1 MRKIILFLCLS
12 LYWSGIFAQAFQ
24 WAVQGGGAGS
34 NSTSDKGE
42 AVATDSQGN
51 VIITGIFEGTAQFG
65 TQSLTSAGSNDI
77 FVAKYDTEGNIIWA
91 VKAGGTQLDWAKA
104 ICTDKNDNIII
115 TGQFSGTA
123 TFGTSTTLT
132 ASSTDIFTAKYNS
145 NGVLQWAKKE
155 GGSSVDRGLA
165 VAADT
170 SGNIIVTGDFSG
182 SVSFGSTNLTSAGAA
197 DVFLLKYNAAGNV
210 QWAKKAGNTV
220 NDRACAVTTDPAG
233 NIYIAGSFGGTVTF
247 GTTTLT
253 ATGGSNDTDIFTAKY
268 DAAGNVVWAKKGGSN
283 SIVVEEA
290 RGIAIDNSQNIY
302 VTGLF
307 GGSCTFGGQNI
318 TSAGGSDAFLAKY
331 NNSGDIQ
338 WAAAGGGTQD
348 DEGTAVAVAPNGKI
362 TITGFYKGSAT
373 FGTATVSAFGGTT
386 DFDAFAAHYT
396 NTGSLTWLKSL
407 GRVNEDKAA
416 GIKISIA
423 GQQYL
428 TGFFRNNILFDQIQL
443 NAQGYS
449 DAFLVQLNDF
459 ISLDTLTSHNWCAGD
474 QMPVD
479 YTTTVSFNTSN
490 VFKVWLSDAAGSFAN
505 PVNIGTLTAQTSGTV
520 ITTLPDTLSG
530 GTAYRIKID
539 ASAFPAISPVYYTG
553 ITIDAKPAM
562 PQLLSQAGI
571 CLGDTLGDVQ
581 AFGQN
586 VNWYSDL
593 ALTNLIFN
601 GNALAINEALYNDT
615 TFYCVSQS
623 TAGCMSDM
631 ATITIAV
638 YPLPV
643 ITNNLSDTTLLC
655 LNGTPFNTII
665 TPAGG
670 TFSGIGTMPDST
682 AFYPALSGTGLHE
695 ITYSFT
701 DTNNCTSTYNLYF
714 DVVAPPTVTID
725 TTAQFPVNQGD
736 TVLLTG
742 IPSGGTFSGPGM
754 VNGYFVAYDTIA
766 CTPCTIWYVYEDA
779 NGCSDSASVAIVM
792 VGINDKSVTGSGF
805 EVYPNPAVNDLWVKL
820 DKTAPTFLR
829 LYDIQGRLISE
840 METENT
846 PLIKLDVHT
855 LAPGLYLLSVQCE
868 KYRGY
873 VKVLK
878 Y

>member
-1 MRKIILFLCLS
+1 MRKIILVLCLS
-12 LYWSGIFAQAFQ
+12 LFWSGIIAQAFQ

-34 NSTSDKGE
+34 SSTSDKGE

-77 FVAKYDTEGNIIWA
+77 FVAKYDSEGNLLWA

-132 ASSTDIFTAKYNS
+132 AGSTDIFTAKYNS
-145 NGVLQWAKKE
+145 SGVLQWAKKE

-197 DVFLLKYNAAGNV
+197 DVFLLKYNAAGTV

-220 NDRACAVTTDPAG
+220 NDRACAITTDPAG

-253 ATGGSNDTDIFTAKY
+253 ATGGSNDTDIFTAKF
-268 DAAGNVVWAKKGGSN
+268 DASGNVVWAKKGGSN

-290 RGIAIDNSQNIY
+290 RGIAIDNSQNLY

-307 GGSCTFGGQNI
+307 GGTCAFGGQNI
-318 TSAGGSDAFLAKY
+318 TSAGGSDPFLVKY

-348 DEGTAVAVAPNGKI
+348 DEGEAVSVAPNGKI
-362 TITGFYKGSAT
+362 SITGFYKGNAT
-373 FGTATVSAFGGTT
+373 FETSTVNAFGGTT
-386 DFDAFAAHYT
+386 DFDAFAAHYS
-396 NTGSLTWLKSL
+396 NSGNLVWLKSL
-407 GRVNEDKAA
+407 GRVNDDKAA
-416 GIKISIA
+416 GIKISSA
-423 GQQYL
+423 GQQYV

-449 DAFLVQLNDF
+449 DAFLTQINDF

-479 YTTTVSFNTSN
+479 FTTTMSFNTSN
-490 VFKVWLSDAAGSFAN
+490 VFKVWLSDSAGSFAN
-505 PVNIGTLTAQTSGTV
+505 AVNIGTLTAQTSGT
-520 ITTLPDTLSG
+520 IMTTLPDTLSG

-539 ASAFPAISPVYYTG
+539 ATAFPAVSPLYYTG

-562 PQLLSQAGI
+562 PQLQSQGGI
-571 CLGDTLGDVQ
+571 CQGDTLGNVQ
-581 AFGQN
+581 VSGQD
-586 VNWYSDL
+586 VNWYSDA

-601 GNALAINEALYNDT
+601 GNTMVVNQVLNYDT
-615 TFYCVSQS
+615 TFYCIAQN
-623 TAGCMSDM
+623 TAGCTSEQ
-631 ATITIAV
+631 ATITITV
-638 YPLPV
+638 YPPPV

-682 AFYPALSGTGLHE
+682 AYYPALAGTGLHE
-695 ITYSFT
+695 VTYTYT
-701 DTNNCTSTYNLYF
+701 DANSCTNTYNLYF

-725 TTAQFPVNQGD
+725 TIAQFSVNQGD

-742 IPSGGTFSGPGM
+742 TPSGGTFSGPGM

-766 CTPCTIWYVYEDA
+766 CTPCTIFYVYEDV
-779 NGCSDSASVAIVM
+779 NGCSDTASVAIVM
-792 VGINDKSVTGSGF
+792 VGINDENVINSGF
-805 EVYPNPAVNDLWVKL
+805 EVYPNPAGDELWVKIE
-820 DKTAPTFLR
+820 KTAPSYLR
-829 LYDIQGRLISE
+829 LYDIQGRMITE

-855 LAPGLYLLSVQCE
+855 LAPGLYLLSVQNE
-868 KYRGY
+868 TYRGF
-873 VKVLK
+873 VKVMK